1 MCVCVWG
8 GGGGGGGQQNFI
20 NKLRITSD
28 EADMAELG
36 MTLFSIPR
44 AEAHSKKE
52 KKKRSFYPD
61 INTVK
66 IQT

>member
-1 MCVCVWG
+1 MGEG
-8 GGGGGGGQQNFI
+8 GVQQNFN

-28 EADMAELG
+28 EADMAEFG

-44 AEAHSKKE
+44 AEAHSTKR

-61 INTVK
+61 INT
-66 IQT
+66 I